1 VAAITQSL
9 PWLDD
14 TWAKLTRQLE
24 RTPHALL
31 FAGQPGLGK
40 NRLAIE
46 FAHLLLCM
54 DPTGDTPC
62 GRCKSC
68 QLFAAT
74 NHPDM
79 KVVTPL
85 EEGKAIGIDQIR
97 ELNRYLTLTPHTSAR
112 KVIVLSPADEMTT
125 AAANSL
131 LKQLEEPPAGNV
143 LMLISHQPHRLPP
156 TIRSRCAR
164 IDFRAPDVAE
174 ATQWIESQGAK
185 EGVAAALAAAGN
197 APLAALALLEQDFIA
212 DRNSYLTDLLSLT
225 RDGNP
230 VRCAERW
237 QKSGSETALA
247 WMQGFLLDVL
257 KASLGAATA
266 EGKSSDW
273 SNPDALEQINIIA
286 RQVPA
291 RQTAELLEALNESRR
306 LLTTQIDERLL
317 IEDILIRWNRVAA

>member
-1 VAAITQSL
+1 MAANTESL
-9 PWLDD
+9 PWLNQ
-14 TWAKLTRQLE
+14 TWSKLTRQLE

-54 DPTGDTPC
+54 NPAGDAPC
-62 GRCKSC
+62 GNCKSC

-112 KVIVLSPADEMTT
+112 KVVLISPAEEMTT

-131 LKQLEEPPAGNV
+131 LKQLEEPPLGSV
-143 LMLISHQPHRLPP
+143 LILISHHPHRLPA
-156 TIRSRCAR
+156 TIRSRCSR
-164 IDFRAPDVAE
+164 IDFRAPEMAE
-174 ATQWIESQGAK
+174 AAQWLAAQGATT
-185 EGVAAALAAAGN
+185 GATAALAAAGN
-197 APLAALALLEQDFIA
+197 APLAALALVEQGFVEQRDKF
-212 DRNSYLTDLLSLT
+212 LTDLLSLT

-230 VRCAERW
+230 ISCAERW

-247 WMQGFLLDVL
+247 WFQGFLLDVL
-257 KASLGAATA
+257 KASLNAASTQG
-266 EGKSSDW
+266 EPGDW
-273 SNPDALEQINIIA
+273 SNPDALKAIA
-286 RQVPA
+286 TIAQQVPA
-291 RQTAELLEALNESRR
+291 QQTAELLEVVNEGRR
-306 LLTTQIDERLL
+306 LLTTQVDERLL

>member
-1 VAAITQSL
+1 MTSITQSL
-9 PWLDD
+9 PWLNDSW
-14 TWAKLTRQLE
+14 TKLTRQLE

-31 FAGQPGLGK
+31 FTGQPGLGK

-54 DPTGDTPC
+54 NPDGDTPC
-62 GRCKSC
+62 GSCKSC

-85 EEGKAIGIDQIR
+85 EQGKSIGIDQIR

-112 KVIVLSPADEMTT
+112 KVVLISPAEEMTT

-131 LKQLEEPPAGNV
+131 LKQLEEPPLGSV
-143 LMLISHQPHRLPP
+143 LILISHHPHRLPA

-164 IDFRAPDVAE
+164 IDFRAPGPEE
-174 ATQWIESQGAK
+174 ATQWLAEHGATT
-185 EGVAAALAAAGN
+185 GVTAALAASGN
-197 APLAALALLEQDFIA
+197 APLAAQALLEQGFVEERDKFLI
-212 DRNSYLTDLLSLT
+212 DLLSLT

-230 VRCAERW
+230 ISCAERW

-247 WMQGFLLDVL
+247 WLQGFLLDVL
-257 KASLGAATA
+257 KASLHAASNKG
-266 EGKSSDW
+266 EPVDW
-273 SNPDALEQINIIA
+273 SNPDALNAIQTIA
-286 RQVPA
+286 AQVPA
-291 RQTAELLEALNESRR
+291 KQTAELLEVVNEGRR

-317 IEDILIRWNRVAA
+317 IEDILIRWNRVVA